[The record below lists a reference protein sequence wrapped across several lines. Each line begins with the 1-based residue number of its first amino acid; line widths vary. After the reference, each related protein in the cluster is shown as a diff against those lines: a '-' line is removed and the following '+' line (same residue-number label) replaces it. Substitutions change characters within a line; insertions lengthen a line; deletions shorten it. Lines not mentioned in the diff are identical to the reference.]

1 MPLPQRLAVLA
12 LILAALGFLYPGLTE
27 PVLTLSGSLEKAR
40 VAELGLEL
48 VAGDEGEG
56 QSRQMLQ
63 MIAAFLGLDRIEG
76 RIEAYSSTRSIAG
89 MARELA
95 AGGNVLVAV
104 LIVTFSMVIPLFK
117 LVLQGLSL
125 LLPAPLAGR
134 LLAVNGALSKWSMA
148 DVFVMAMLVAFM
160 AGRASSE
167 GGDLL
172 VMEAQLEPG
181 FWFFL
186 GYCLFSVAA
195 GSLLLYL
202 ARPPAAGATAA
213 R

>member
-1 MPLPQRLAVLA
+1 
-12 LILAALGFLYPGLTE
+12 
-27 PVLTLSGSLEKAR
+27 
-40 VAELGLEL
+40 
-48 VAGDEGEG
+48 
-56 QSRQMLQ
+56 
-63 MIAAFLGLDRIEG
+63 
-76 RIEAYSSTRSIAG
+76 
-89 MARELA
+89 
-95 AGGNVLVAV
+95 
-104 LIVTFSMVIPLFK
+104 
-117 LVLQGLSL
+117 
-125 LLPAPLAGR
+125 
-134 LLAVNGALSKWSMA
+134 
-148 DVFVMAMLVAFM
+148 MAMLVAFM